1 MATENKHIRLLL
13 GGIYYFNQKNHLLDS
28 YNQEKTRFKVLE
40 DLKVK
45 FVEYPM
51 DTFLNFSPMLNG
63 KI

>member
-1 MATENKHIRLLL
+1 MATENKNIKLLL
-13 GGIYYFNQKNHLLDS
+13 GGIYYFNQRNHLLDS
-28 YNQEKTRFKVLE
+28 YNQDKAKFKVLE

-51 DTFLNFSPMLNG
+51 QTFLNFQPTLQG